1 MTLTLYEHPFA
12 LYCQKVIFALRER
25 QLEFDVKVENEDF
38 TREEL
43 RELWPIASIPVL
55 RDGDRVVAE
64 TSIIV
69 EYLDSLDAGG
79 PKLIPDDP
87 EEALQARFWDR
98 VCDAYISDSVQ
109 TVVFDAL
116 KPDARKDPEAVGAAR
131 ATFATAYDM
140 LEKRLADNEW
150 LAGPVFSIAD
160 CAAAP
165 GLFYAWAVNPW
176 SEQSYPGITAYYRR
190 LSARPSYAQVIED
203 ARPYRDLFPLE
214 WPEDIDRH
222 HRAD

>member
-1 MTLTLYEHPFA
+1 VTLTLYEHPFA
-12 LYCQKVIFALRER
+12 LYCQKVIVALRER
-25 QLEFDVKVENEDF
+25 GLDFDVKVENEDF
-38 TREEL
+38 TRDDL

-64 TSIIV
+64 TSIII
-69 EYLDSLDAGG
+69 EYLDGLDGAG
-79 PKLIPDDP
+79 PKLIPAGP

-98 VCDAYISDSVQ
+98 VCDAYVSDSVQ
-109 TVVFDAL
+109 AVVFDAL
-116 KPDARKDPEAVGAAR
+116 KPEARKDPESVAAAR

-140 LEKRLADNEW
+140 LEARLAENEW
-150 LAGPVFSIAD
+150 LAGSVFSIAD

-190 LSARPSYAQVIED
+190 LSARRSYAQVIED
-203 ARPYRDLFPLE
+203 ARPYRNLFPVE
-214 WPEDIDRH
+214 WPENIDRH
-222 HRAD
+222 YAAG